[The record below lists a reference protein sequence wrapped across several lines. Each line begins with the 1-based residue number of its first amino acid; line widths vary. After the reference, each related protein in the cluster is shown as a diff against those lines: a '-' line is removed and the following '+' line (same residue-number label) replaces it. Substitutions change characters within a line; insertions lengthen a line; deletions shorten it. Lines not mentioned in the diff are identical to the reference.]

1 MSGIHRRLDVIS
13 NSETTAP
20 LAHTFAVD
28 TSLSSPFLHYP
39 PRLHGTPLDRVDV
52 ASAVRLGENLNP
64 ASPSFTPS
72 ISPDTVQAIPE
83 ETISSVTVSSA
94 AVSPT
99 AAPSAVTSSAAA
111 PSEVASSTAAPSAA
125 APSAAAPSAA
135 APSAAAPS
143 AAASSAAAPSAAAP
157 SAAASSAAAS
167 AASAVD
173 SLAADYSAAAAA
185 DSSAAAAAAP
195 PIIEIGKLDKSSASE
210 ARKKA
215 ALKVAKDLAE
225 SVKSVTSGGDKV
237 TNHELTAKSLSSV
250 PPLPLPPQPKELV
263 NKEKGWNTR
272 TKKSIKGTN
281 KTGGLKGVPP
291 PVRNH

>member
-1 MSGIHRRLDVIS
+1 MQEQLSEQKNSTGFLTNTVSGIHRRLDVIS

-111 PSEVASSTAAPSAA
+111 SSEVASSS
-125 APSAAAPSAA
+125 
-135 APSAAAPS
+135 
-143 AAASSAAAPSAAAP
+143 AAPSAAAP

>member
-111 PSEVASSTAAPSAA
+111 PSEVASSTAAP
-125 APSAAAPSAA
+125 
-135 APSAAAPS
+135 
-143 AAASSAAAPSAAAP
+143 SAAAPSAAAP